1 MAFPYCYVR
10 VGRGWL
16 STVQSYF
23 LLHVVVLS
31 LTYSNN
37 FLEYCEYDSEVG
49 EHVYHVACVAFMN
62 LGCVYGIVVRTD
74 TVLSFMYD
82 MCARRV
88 GPFGS

>member
-49 EHVYHVACVAFMN
+49 EHGISCCVRGVHEFGLCLWNCRSHRHCVVIHV
-62 LGCVYGIVVRTD
+62 
-74 TVLSFMYD
+74 
-82 MCARRV
+82 
-88 GPFGS
+88 